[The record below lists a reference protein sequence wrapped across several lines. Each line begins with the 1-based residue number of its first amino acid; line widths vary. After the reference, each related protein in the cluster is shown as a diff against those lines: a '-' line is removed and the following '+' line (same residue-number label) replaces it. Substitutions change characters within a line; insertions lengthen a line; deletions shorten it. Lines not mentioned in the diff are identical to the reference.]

1 METRMVNR
9 WSDASA
15 LRPARHAHRLT
26 PMAPVR
32 AGFLSRL
39 LAVSLLLLGMGLE
52 PPPLWAQAGSPDTSV
67 TGEIVQSH
75 PKRQGGRVS
84 VDYAVRLL
92 TGSLQPGMV
101 LAAQRPTD
109 YGRTSG
115 PPMATSGWM
124 VVTAL
129 GEGLYMA
136 RPIPAGGDH
145 PNLTPNVPIVGDQV
159 AIEKNLNGIAPAGA
173 GIELSKLFPQGNT
186 TLAPEATAL
195 LPELMKAVGKPEQ
208 VLVVVYYPTE
218 ATPENRSIAYDQVQ
232 LVARKTRELLALDES
247 KVYAVIVPLPGEG
260 DTAGRLAARA
270 EVRPIPKAKSGDTQ

>member
-1 METRMVNR
+1 METRLVSR
-9 WSDASA
+9 WSDAHA
-15 LRPARHAHRLT
+15 LKQAPQAHRWT
-26 PMAPVR
+26 RRAPVS

-39 LAVSLLLLGMGLE
+39 LVVGLLLLGTGLE
-52 PPPLWAQAGSPDTSV
+52 PAPVWAQAVSPDAGV

-101 LAAQRPTD
+101 LAAQRPTN

-124 VVTAL
+124 VVTAQ
-129 GEGLYMA
+129 GEGLYMT
-136 RPIPAGGDH
+136 RPIPAGGEH

-159 AIEKNLNGIAPAGA
+159 AVERSLNGIAPAGA
-173 GIELSKLFPQGNT
+173 GIELTKLFPQGNT
-186 TLAPEATAL
+186 TLAAEATAL
-195 LPELMKAVGKPEQ
+195 MPELMKAVGKPDQ
-208 VLVVVYYPTE
+208 ALVVVYYPTE
-218 ATPENRSIAYDQVQ
+218 ATPENRSLAYEQVQ
-232 LVARKTRELLALDES
+232 VVARKTRELLALDES
-247 KVYAVIVPLPGEG
+247 KVFAVIMPLPGEG

-270 EVRPIPKAKSGDTQ
+270 EVRPIPKAKSGDTK